1 MLSRLW
7 AVKEGERVLVVTVG
21 ECYYVGTSAVPGSGV
36 LMLIAAR
43 CSRANIHSGEQGECG
58 GDNDGDWHW
67 RYGRFEFR
75 CQRVWD
81 CMKLNG
87 TSSRGKCGELDA
99 TGGWGSYITSRSLVM
114 DERGHKLWPCSL
126 RSQGLPCL
134 RDGPA
139 WLIPRLR
146 SHENL

>member
-7 AVKEGERVLVVTVG
+7 AVKEGERVVVVRVG

-67 RYGRFEFR
+67 QYGRFEFR

-114 DERGHKLWPCSL
+114 DERGTQALALQPALTRLALPARWPGLADPS
-126 RSQGLPCL
+126 SQK
-134 RDGPA
+134 
-139 WLIPRLR
+139 
-146 SHENL
+146 S